1 MGVTRFIQDANPEM
15 PSPPPWR
22 GCPPP
27 ESVSAMTDG
36 ADSCG
41 ELDTPFVRSVFRLMM
56 QRAVLMA
63 TAVGLVH
70 SLVFLCLG
78 EPAWQWSMIFALSSL
93 PCYSLLSPQRS
104 FAVFC
109 TGLLVFVG
117 IIDTTAVGFALY
129 FGREA
134 GFQFLLIS
142 FFPFIAIS
150 GRIGFTMKW
159 LLMVLHAALL
169 VYLDKQ
175 LSAQGATTL
184 SPYLISILRAINI
197 GVLACLLAG
206 LIMHYFRI
214 ATELH
219 SALERHASTDAL
231 TGLANRRRIQTAALD
246 AAADSRRHGY
256 PLSLLLF
263 DLDHFKRINDSYGHA
278 SGDAVLR
285 HIAQILQVDLRSAD
299 RVGRWGGEEFLLLL
313 PHTDLD
319 GARQVA
325 ERIRQR
331 VLNLPPLVGGKFVP
345 LSATLG
351 VATMSPT
358 ELVEETLARADFALY
373 EGKYAGRNRVVTA
386 EASSPHQVPR
396 H

>member
-1 MGVTRFIQDANPEM
+1 M
-15 PSPPPWR
+15 PSPR
-22 GCPPP
+22 VTRRCPPQDNANAVADEAAGEH
-27 ESVSAMTDG
+27 ES
-36 ADSCG
+36 
-41 ELDTPFVRSVFRLMM
+41 DTPFVRTIFRMMM

-63 TAVGLVH
+63 IAVGLIH
-70 SLVFLCLG
+70 SLVFLGLG
-78 EPAWQWSMIFALSSL
+78 EPVWQATLIFTLACL
-93 PCYSLLSPQRS
+93 PFHSLLSAQRP
-104 FAVFC
+104 FGVFC
-109 TGLLVFVG
+109 ASLFGFVC
-117 IIDTTAVGFALY
+117 IIDAAVVYFALH

-134 GFQFLLIS
+134 GFHFLLIS

-150 GRIGFTMKW
+150 GRIGYTMKW
-159 LLMVLHAALL
+159 LLMLLHALLL

-175 LSAQGATTL
+175 ISVQGMTTL
-184 SPYLISILRAINI
+184 SPYLISVLRAINL

-206 LIMHYFRI
+206 LVMHYFRI
-214 ATELH
+214 ATGLQYEL
-219 SALERHASTDAL
+219 EQHASTDAL
-231 TGLANRRRIQTAALD
+231 TGLANRRRIQAATLE
-246 AAADSRRHGY
+246 AASDSRRHGY

-285 HIAQILQVDLRSAD
+285 HIAQILQVELRSAD

-319 GARQVA
+319 SARLVA

-331 VLNLPPLVGGKFVP
+331 VLNLPPLVGGKFLT

-351 VATMSPT
+351 VATMLPA
-358 ELVEETLARADFALY
+358 EPVEETLARADFALY
-373 EGKYAGRNRVVTA
+373 EGKYAGRNRVVAA
-386 EASSPHQVPR
+386 EATAPEQVPR